1 MINNNKKWYS
11 VIISILMVWF
21 MLILSLWV
29 FSLILKESKDT
40 KMMESYLKAYQA
52 AEWWIELALYEAKT
66 NNYNLTKNIDNSNSL
81 SKIFK
86 SWNTFNNLKD
96 PEINYSISSQTD
108 ELKDKQIW
116 SWKFHIIPLSNVK
129 QLKLTSTNSSKLIWN
144 IIWEANWISWVWNIN
159 NLTKWNLKT
168 ISNTFNIT
176 LDDKNVYNYLLNE
189 SWDKYLILN
198 NLDTA
203 NSIKYNL
210 VSLATEKFVKDKTE
224 IVSSAEVNWFKQNL
238 RVSIDNLEYLNLLKY
253 SIYSPN

>member
-1 MINNNKKWYS
+1 MRNNNKKWYS

-66 NNYNLTKNIDNSNSL
+66 NNYNLDNSKTFEL
-81 SKIFK
+81 S
-86 SWNTFNNLKD
+86 SWSFFNQISD
-96 PEINYSISSQTD
+96 PEINYKVSSQTR

-159 NLTKWNLKT
+159 NLTNWTFKT
-168 ISNTFNIT
+168 ISNTFSIN
-176 LDDKNVYNYLLNE
+176 LDENKNVYNYLSNQP
-189 SWDKYLILN
+189 WDKYLILN

-210 VSLATEKFVKDKTE
+210 VSLAAEKFVKDKTE

-253 SIYSPN
+253 SIYSSN